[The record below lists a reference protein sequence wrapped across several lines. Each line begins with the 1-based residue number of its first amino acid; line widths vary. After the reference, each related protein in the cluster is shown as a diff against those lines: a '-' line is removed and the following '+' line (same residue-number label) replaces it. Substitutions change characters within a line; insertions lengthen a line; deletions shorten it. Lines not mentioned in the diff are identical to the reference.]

1 MAKKKGS
8 NPVQDLLDMAG
19 DFVVKQKG
27 RWEHKDWEG
36 FVDNVQS
43 AGVDLSDELK
53 KSLGH
58 ILEATKRFYSDISK
72 VPDKKPK
79 SSPKPKAKAK
89 SKPKAKAKA
98 KSKA

>member
-1 MAKKKGS
+1 MAKRTSK
-8 NPVQDLLDMAG
+8 NPVQEMLGMAG

-27 RWEHKDWEG
+27 KWEHKDWEA
-36 FVDNVQS
+36 FVEKVQK

-58 ILEATKRFYSDISK
+58 ILEATKRFYGDVSSI
-72 VPDKKPK
+72 PDKKPAK
-79 SSPKPKAKAK
+79 KAKPSAKAK
-89 SKPKAKAKA
+89 SKSKAKA